1 MIKLKS
7 PEEIEKISASGKIL
21 GKVFQTV
28 SGEAKVGVNLK
39 YLDSL
44 AFGLIKEAGA
54 EPAFLGYRPSGAK
67 HPYRASIC
75 ASINEVVVHGI
86 PNEYKLKNG
95 DLLKLDFGVKYQ
107 GFYSDAALTM
117 GIGDI
122 SRIAALLIKATKE
135 ALDKAIKTA
144 KPGNHLGNIG
154 FVINATAKKYGF
166 KIVKGLTGH
175 GIGIKLH
182 EEPTVYNFGKRGEGM
197 LLKPGMVL
205 AIEPMLSIGSE
216 KIIQRPDESW
226 ATADNSLS
234 AHFEH
239 TVAITIAGP
248 KILTY

>member
-54 EPAFLGYRPSGAK
+54 EPAFFGYRPSGAK

-95 DLLKLDFGVKYQ
+95 DLLKLDFGV
-107 GFYSDAALTM
+107 
-117 GIGDI
+117 
-122 SRIAALLIKATKE
+122 
-135 ALDKAIKTA
+135 
-144 KPGNHLGNIG
+144 
-154 FVINATAKKYGF
+154 
-166 KIVKGLTGH
+166 
-175 GIGIKLH
+175 
-182 EEPTVYNFGKRGEGM
+182 
-197 LLKPGMVL
+197 
-205 AIEPMLSIGSE
+205 
-216 KIIQRPDESW
+216 
-226 ATADNSLS
+226 
-234 AHFEH
+234 
-239 TVAITIAGP
+239 
-248 KILTY
+248 